1 MSREFVID
9 ASVLVDVFGLNSQRS
24 QTARGFLS
32 TNETFRA
39 PDILIA
45 ETFSG
50 LRRMWLRNIFEFQ
63 HFAKSLTSLLA
74 LPIELTRS
82 EQLVFSAIRYRSNVS
97 AKDSLYVALASELNC
112 PLITTDMRLSR
123 APGLGCEVVVLQ

>member
-9 ASVLVDVFGLNSQRS
+9 ASVVVDVFGLDSKRS
-24 QTARGFLS
+24 DIARKFLAE
-32 TNETFRA
+32 NENYNA

-45 ETFSG
+45 ESFSG
-50 LRRMWLRNIFEFQ
+50 LRRMWLRDIFGFQ
-63 HFAKSLTSLLA
+63 HFARSLTALLA

-82 EQLVFSAIRYRSNVS
+82 EELVFSALRYRSNIS

-112 PLITTDMRLSR
+112 PLITTDVRLSR
-123 APGLGCEVVVLQ
+123 APGLRCEVLVLQ